1 MQIYTTRKI
10 GAFHPVYCEDFLFE
24 TTLGSSFFVAAVIDG
39 STMGKDSHF
48 ASALIGKVLQ
58 QVTQEIYYQEFT
70 GEFPKLDTI
79 GPSILGAEIIR
90 RMRSQ
95 FRKISRQLM
104 LDLTEQLATV
114 VLAVIQLEK
123 RDVWVIALGDG
134 YIACDGKLIEI
145 EQGNKPDYFAYRLS
159 EEFEGWFADQRLYE
173 FFSVQDFSI
182 ATDGVGCFEQLD
194 KGKPPF
200 PATVED
206 YLLVDEAFLELPKM
220 LDKKIAFLE
229 AEHGVFPA
237 DDVAVLRV
245 RWEREMG
252 E

>member
-1 MQIYTTRKI
+1 
-10 GAFHPVYCEDFLFE
+10 
-24 TTLGSSFFVAAVIDG
+24 
-39 STMGKDSHF
+39 MGKDSHF

-70 GEFPKLDTI
+70 GEYPKLDTI

-123 RDVWVIALGDG
+123 RDVWVITLGDG

-159 EEFEGWFADQRLYE
+159 EEFEGWFAEQAIHE
-173 FFSVQDFSI
+173 FASVKDFSI

-194 KGKPPF
+194 KQKPPF
-200 PATVED
+200 SAPIDA
-206 YLLVDEAFLELPKM
+206 YLLVDDTFSELPKM
-220 LDKKIAFLE
+220 LDKKITLLE
-229 AEHGVFPA
+229 NEHGVFPT
-237 DDVAVLRV
+237 DDVAVVRV
-245 RWEREMG
+245 KW
-252 E
+252 